1 MLDVTS
7 DRLDIYD
14 IYLLTVK
21 WTSWTGPQILRIVEQ
36 GKNDF

>member
-14 IYLLTVK
+14 LLTVK